1 MEKSLNELSAWA
13 LRRLLIEDV
22 RKFIK
27 CLDRGST
34 EELQQMKL
42 RLREIFDLL
51 TEKERHEIV
60 SIPPP
65 Y

>member
-1 MEKSLNELSAWA
+1 MEKSLKDLSAWT

-22 RKFIK
+22 HKFIK

-51 TEKERHEIV
+51 TEKERHEIGW
-60 SIPPP
+60 P
-65 Y
+65 